1 MKYTWARYSNNSY
14 EVSSKGDKRFS
25 AFYAKLSNGKSIEE
39 VYQLDLKGYRKITN
53 NLKEAK
59 GKPPLINISK
69 EDLWIQYKELW
80 KQYLENNPDLFDELK
95 TLASGKVLTDMFA
108 SSDVS
113 QARALCE
120 ILNEYINE

>member
-1 MKYTWARYSNNSY
+1 MKYNWARYSNNSY

-39 VYQLDLKGYRKITN
+39 TYQLDLKGYRKITN
-53 NLKEAK
+53 NLKDAK

-69 EDLWIQYKELW
+69 EELW
-80 KQYLENNPDLFDELK
+80 RQYLEENPYLFHELK
-95 TLASGKVLTDMFA
+95 EKAKDKVLTDMFA
-108 SSDVS
+108 KTNIS

-120 ILNEYINE
+120 ILNELINE